1 MAEVSGEGLR
11 IRAER
16 RGRIGVLA
24 VSGRLDMATSARLT
38 ERIAAERAGQ
48 LARLV
53 IDMSGVAIVDSSGAR
68 ALAAAASPAPGVCPV
83 IVRSLR
89 PTARRLLELIG
100 ASPGPA
106 ALNPGDA
113 DPEETGPRVHRP
125 DAALA
130 ASTTGVLVR
139 QWRHLRVSAE
149 QAIADSRRTAQ
160 YLASTQDQV
169 AATMRRA
176 AVSRPESSS
185 RLENLSQTARGHAL
199 RLRLRDQTGPQQV
212 PAAEGATGTLRR
224 AIAFIQ
230 ERARDDISVT
240 DIAAAAF
247 VTIRAVQLAFRRYL
261 DTTPMAYLRQVRLE
275 RAHCE
280 LVLGDPRHVT
290 VAQVASDWGFPNA
303 SRFTAY
309 YRAAYGVPPGQTLR
323 HRR

>member
-106 ALNPGDA
+106 ALDPGDA

-176 AVSRPESSS
+176 AVSRPGSSS
-185 RLENLSQTARGHAL
+185 RLENLSETARGHAL
-199 RLRLRDQTGPQQV
+199 RLRDQTGRQQL

-275 RAHCE
+275 RAHRE
-280 LVLGDPRHVT
+280 LVLGDPRHLT
-290 VAQVASDWGFPNA
+290 VAQVASDWGFPSA